1 MTIPICISIRRKS
14 KKWARPLMV
23 GFQELLMHE
32 PWVNT
37 SGSIEDVGYSFLL
50 HAIDSIRITVVLV
63 LGHDRLYCMLG
74 TISRSKYNKTKLQ

>member
-1 MTIPICISIRRKS
+1 
-14 KKWARPLMV
+14 MV